1 MIDLETS
8 HTDDG
13 LIAIEAVQSET
24 GETLQLARKVLYDQA
39 TLDEFF
45 GALETEIKQTLF
57 NTIVDKILTLDED
70 LKFNFI
76 QAEPNQ
82 IGIIMLQS
90 IFVEVIEESFE
101 ENHVERSFQLTQEEI

>member
-13 LIAIEAVQSET
+13 LIAVEAVQSET
-24 GETLQLARKVLYDQA
+24 GETLKLDKKVMYDQA

-45 GALETEIKQTLF
+45 GALETQIKDTLF
-57 NTIVDKILTLDED
+57 NAIVEKILTLDED

-76 QAEPNQ
+76 KSESNQ
-82 IGIIMLQS
+82 IGMIMLQS
-90 IFVEVIEESFE
+90 MFVEVIEESFE
-101 ENHVERSFQLTQEEI
+101 ENHVERSFQLTLEEI